1 MSTDHPGNEPM
12 QDRQPV
18 GVPLSIRELTDVL
31 IKHYGL
37 HEGCYELIVEF
48 QLGKGAISPEPGTS
62 LPGLIFGVSKVG
74 LIPSAAGG
82 ATGVDAAI
90 SNPAKKPLKKTKTG

>member
-1 MSTDHPGNEPM
+1 MSTDRPVHEPV

-18 GVPLSIRELTDVL
+18 ATPLSIRELTEVL

-37 HEGCYELIVEF
+37 HEGRYELIVEF

-74 LIPSAAGG
+74 LIPSAADG

-90 SNPAKKPLKKTKTG
+90 SNPTKKPLKKLKT

>member
-1 MSTDHPGNEPM
+1 MSTNHPDHEPG

-18 GVPLSIRELTDVL
+18 ATPLSIRELTEVL
-31 IKHYGL
+31 VKHYGL
-37 HEGCYELIVEF
+37 HEGRYELIVEF
-48 QLGKGAISPEPGTS
+48 QLGKGAIKPEPGTL

-74 LIPSAAGG
+74 LIPSTAAG

-90 SNPAKKPLKKTKTG
+90 SNPAKKQLKKPKT